1 MESCQRC
8 GTAADKILCVC
19 IFNGKS
25 FVHALDFEDADLG
38 KGGFDSF
45 RGSAQVFCTCSVKCS
60 FAPQRLFTVHG
71 MNTFIQ
77 LMLILSST
85 FYWLPLVEQID
96 EYLCK
101 IKM

>member
-1 MESCQRC
+1 MESCQGS

-19 IFNGKS
+19 IFNEKS
-25 FVHALDFEDADLG
+25 FVHALDFEDAYLE
-38 KGGFDSF
+38 KGFDIF
-45 RGSAQVFCTCSVKCS
+45 RGSAQGFRTCSVRCS
-60 FAPQRLFTVHG
+60 FAPQSLFMVRG
-71 MNTFIQ
+71 MNTFMQ

-85 FYWLPLVEQID
+85 FYWLPLVEEID